1 MIVRKKTIKIIC
13 QQIRPLKW
21 TRQILRKVQGTKQSQ
36 EEIENLYKPKKY
48 LKD

>member
-1 MIVRKKTIKIIC
+1 MEKTIKNIC

-21 TRQILRKVQGTKQSQ
+21 TRQILRKVQGTKLSQ
-36 EEIENLYKPKKY
+36 EEIENLHRPTKY